1 MLEERELLPVWY
13 GGRSP
18 GPMLRLLAAVY
29 ATLSGARRL
38 LYRCHLLPRK
48 RLPVPVIVVGNIT
61 VGGTGKTPLV
71 IALVQALRAR
81 GFNPGVISR
90 GYAGSANQP
99 VLVDAQSDPA
109 RVGDEARLIFDAA
122 NVPVCVA
129 RDRHAAGEKLLAAAR
144 VDVIVADDGLQ
155 HYKLCRNVEICV
167 IDGERRFGNGRLL
180 PAGPLREPV
189 DRLERVGFRVWN
201 GGVARAG
208 DVTMTLR
215 GDVAVGVADARQ
227 HRPLHSFVGQ
237 RVHAV
242 AGIGNPPRFFA
253 QLRNAGIEIVE
264 HAFPDHHPFSAA
276 DLGFGDDLDVLMTSK
291 DAVKCRA
298 FAQPRHWH
306 IPVEA
311 ALPPAFFDAVA
322 DALKK
327 VRRGD

>member
-13 GGRSP
+13 GGRTP
-18 GPMLRLLAAVY
+18 AVGLRLLAGLY
-29 ATLSGARRL
+29 GFLSGLRRL
-38 LYRCHLLPRK
+38 LYAWKLLPRK
-48 RLPVPVIVVGNIT
+48 RLPVPVVVVGNVA

-90 GYAGSANQP
+90 GYAGSAAAP
-99 VLVDAQSDPA
+99 MLVDAQSDPA
-109 RVGDEARLIFDAA
+109 RVGDEARLIFDATNA
-122 NVPVCVA
+122 PVCVA
-129 RDRHAAGEKLLAAAR
+129 RDRHAAGEKLLAAMR
-144 VDVIVADDGLQ
+144 VDVILTDDGLQ

-189 DRLERVGFRVWN
+189 DRLETFDFRVWN

-215 GDVAVGVADARQ
+215 GDVAVGVADAQQR
-227 HRPLHSFVGQ
+227 RPLHTFVVQ

-242 AGIGNPPRFFA
+242 AGIGNPQRFFA
-253 QLRNAGIEIVE
+253 QLRAAGIEIIE
-264 HAFPDHHPFSAA
+264 HAFPDHHPFSAS
-276 DLGFGDDLDVLMTSK
+276 DLDFGDDLDVLMTSK

-298 FAQPRHWH
+298 FAQPRHWQ

-311 ALPPAFFDAVA
+311 ELPPAFLDAVA
-322 DALKK
+322 EALKK
-327 VRRGD
+327 NRISD

>member
-1 MLEERELLPVWY
+1 
-13 GGRSP
+13 
-18 GPMLRLLAAVY
+18 MLRLLAAVY

-81 GFNPGVISR
+81 DFNPGVISR
-90 GYAGSANQP
+90 GYAGSADAP
-99 VLVDAQSDPA
+99 LLVDAQSDPA
-109 RVGDEARLIFDAA
+109 RVGDEARLIFDATNA
-122 NVPVCVA
+122 PVCVA
-129 RDRHAAGEKLLAAAR
+129 RDRHAAGEKLLGAAR

-189 DRLERVGFRVWN
+189 DRLETVDFRVWN

-215 GDVAVGVADARQ
+215 GDVAVGVTDAQQR
-227 HRPLHSFVGQ
+227 RPLHSFVVQ

-242 AGIGNPPRFFA
+242 AGIGNPQRFFA
-253 QLRNAGIEIVE
+253 QLRAAGIEIVE
-264 HAFPDHHPFSAA
+264 HAFPDHHPFCAA
-276 DLGFGDDLDVLMTSK
+276 DLDFGDDLDVLMTSK

-298 FAQPRHWH
+298 FAQPRHWQV
-306 IPVEA
+306 PVEA
-311 ALPPAFFDAVA
+311 QLPPAFLDAVA

-327 VRRGD
+327 VRVGD